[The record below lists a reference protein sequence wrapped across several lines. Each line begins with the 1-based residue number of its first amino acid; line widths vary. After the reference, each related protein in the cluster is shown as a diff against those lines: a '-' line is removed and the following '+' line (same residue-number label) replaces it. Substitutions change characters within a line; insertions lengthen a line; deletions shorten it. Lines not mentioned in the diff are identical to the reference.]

1 MIILPRLLQLLL
13 EMSCTELFVCTSR
26 YVKHFTFL
34 FYNLEAMLQGDAI
47 TDFVGVKVEYQR
59 S

>member
-13 EMSCTELFVCTSR
+13 EMSYTELFVCTSR
-26 YVKHFTFL
+26 CVKHFTFL
-34 FYNLEAMLQGDAI
+34 FCNLEAMLRGDTI
-47 TDFVGVKVEYQR
+47 TDFVGVKVEHQR